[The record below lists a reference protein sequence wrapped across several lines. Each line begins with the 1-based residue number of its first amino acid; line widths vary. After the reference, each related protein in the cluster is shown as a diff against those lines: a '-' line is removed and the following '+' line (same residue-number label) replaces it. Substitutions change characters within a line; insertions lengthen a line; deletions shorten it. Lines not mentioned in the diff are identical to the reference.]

1 MMKSQATR
9 TRPAGDD
16 LQTEIGEQ
24 RQAGAGLGVDCGSL
38 LRIDMICAYGDEIMR
53 KYHIHTF
60 GCQMN
65 EHDSEIIS
73 GILEQRGF
81 EPTDTIENA
90 DIIIFNTCCVR
101 ENPERKVYGRVA
113 SLKNLKLEKPDLII
127 GIAGCMT
134 QQPGEAERIAK
145 RLPYVDLVFGAM
157 NIHELP
163 ELLDQV
169 EAGHKSYRVW
179 EGDTQGDSGIV
190 EGLPMRRVPGVSAW
204 VSIIYGCN
212 NFCSYCIVPYVR
224 GRERSRRFE
233 DIVAEVEGLG
243 QEGFSE
249 ITLLGQNVNA
259 YGRDLDNGRDF
270 ADLLHALDRTPGIS
284 RIRYM
289 TSHPRDFSQKL
300 IDEIASSETVC
311 EHFHLPLQAGSNKI
325 LSRMNRGYTIERYA
339 DLVCRIRQA
348 VPGCSITTDL
358 IVGFPGEDDDAFAET
373 LRAVEEVR
381 FDSAFTFV
389 YSPRRGTAAASMPNQ
404 VPDDVKSARIQEL
417 LDTQSTITEEIN
429 MTLRG
434 QVVEVLVEGESKT
447 NPSMVVGRTRT
458 NKLVIFAEQPEIHK
472 GDMVLVKITNPQAWT
487 QIGEVIFD

>member
-1 MMKSQATR
+1 
-9 TRPAGDD
+9 
-16 LQTEIGEQ
+16 
-24 RQAGAGLGVDCGSL
+24 
-38 LRIDMICAYGDEIMR
+38 MR

-65 EHDSEIIS
+65 EHDSEIIG

-81 EPTDTIENA
+81 GATDSVDDA

-113 SLKNLKLEKPDLII
+113 DLKRLKLKNPDLII
-127 GIAGCMT
+127 GISGCMA
-134 QQPGEAERIAK
+134 QQPGETERIAK
-145 RLPYVDLVFGAM
+145 RLPHVDLVFGTM

-179 EGDTQGDSGIV
+179 EGDLENDGSFM

-224 GRERSRRFE
+224 GRERSRKFE
-233 DIVAEVEGLG
+233 DVVAEVKGLG
-243 QEGFSE
+243 KEGFRE
-249 ITLLGQNVNA
+249 VVLLGQNVNA
-259 YGRDLDNGRDF
+259 YGRDLKDGRDF
-270 ADLLHALDRTPGIS
+270 ADLLHALDKTSGIY

-289 TSHPRDFSQKL
+289 TSHPRDFTDKL
-300 IDEIASSETVC
+300 IHEVASSETVC
-311 EHFHLPLQAGSNKI
+311 EHFHLPLQAGSNRV
-325 LSRMNRGYTIERYA
+325 LARMNRGYTLEYYL
-339 DLVCRIRQA
+339 DLVHRIRQA

-358 IVGFPGEDDDAFAET
+358 IVGFPGEDDRDFDET

-404 VPDDVKSARIQEL
+404 VSDSVKSERIQKL
-417 LDTQSTITEEIN
+417 VNLQNTITEEIN
-429 MTLRG
+429 RNLKG
-434 QVVEVLVEGESKT
+434 EVVEVLVEGMSKT
-447 NPSMVVGRTRT
+447 NPDMLSGRTRT
-458 NKLVIFAEQPEIHK
+458 NKLVVFPHHPTARK
-472 GDMVLVKITNPQAWT
+472 GDPVKVKIIETRAWT
-487 QIGEVIFD
+487 QLGEVVSV

>member
-1 MMKSQATR
+1 
-9 TRPAGDD
+9 
-16 LQTEIGEQ
+16 
-24 RQAGAGLGVDCGSL
+24 
-38 LRIDMICAYGDEIMR
+38 MR

-65 EHDSEIIS
+65 EHDSEIIG

-81 EPTDTIENA
+81 GATDSVDDA

-113 SLKNLKLEKPDLII
+113 DLKRLKLKNPDLII
-127 GIAGCMT
+127 GISGCMA
-134 QQPGEAERIAK
+134 QQPGETERIAK
-145 RLPYVDLVFGAM
+145 RLPHVDLVFGTM

-179 EGDTQGDSGIV
+179 EGDLENDGSFM

-212 NFCSYCIVPYVR
+212 NFCCYCIVPYVR
-224 GRERSRRFE
+224 GRERSRKFE

-243 QEGFSE
+243 RDGFRE
-249 ITLLGQNVNA
+249 VVLLGQNVNA
-259 YGRDLDNGRDF
+259 YGRDRKDGRDF
-270 ADLLHALDRTPGIS
+270 ADLLHALDKTPGIS

-289 TSHPRDFSQKL
+289 TSHPRDFTDKL
-300 IDEIASSETVC
+300 IYEIASSKTVC
-311 EHFHLPLQAGSNKI
+311 EHFHLPLQAGSNRV
-325 LSRMNRGYTIERYA
+325 LARMNRGYTLERYL
-339 DLVCRIRQA
+339 DLVGRIRQA

-358 IVGFPGEDDDAFAET
+358 IVGFPGEDDHDFAET

-389 YSPRRGTAAASMPNQ
+389 YSPRRGTAAASMSDQ
-404 VPDDVKSARIQEL
+404 VPDSVKSERIQKL
-417 LDTQSTITEEIN
+417 VDAQNAITEEIN
-429 MTLRG
+429 RNLKG
-434 QVVEVLVEGESKT
+434 EVVEVLVEGESKT
-447 NPSMVVGRTRT
+447 NPSMLSGRTRT
-458 NKLVIFAEQPEIHK
+458 NKLVIFPLHPRIRK
-472 GDMVLVKITNPQAWT
+472 GDLAKVKIIEARAWT
-487 QIGEVIFD
+487 QLGEVVSP